1 MAEGCGGA
9 ADAAGAALAAAACE
23 SGYWDDSNLL
33 DLEVWAEVD
42 DAAQQRV
49 VNDFNQRSMDAAELL
64 ACLRSLAE
72 RGGYLPFAHL
82 TRAELRAL
90 PPLDGASRRVYV
102 NLRNLLLHRW
112 AADAGRYLSMRE
124 AAAACRPRGAI
135 RIRYLQL
142 LPHAHRLLTA
152 HGHINCAAAP
162 SLPPP
167 LPRAA
172 AERASVL
179 VVGAGVAG
187 LAAARQLALG
197 HEVTVIEAT
206 DRGRPCRRPA
216 CPATA
221 PRRTRSRRPTA
232 AARRACPRRRVSHHR
247 RQLNLLTQLCRQL
260 RIEMRARAA
269 RRGQLP
275 AVCAAPAF
283 DAARRRPSCA
293 PRGRRRS
300 TATRCTGAPGV
311 GRRLGLVHAT
321 CSRTMVRAHAV
332 RYRTT
337 DWKLTSPSST
347 ETRRRF
353 AADAAAAAD
362 AGGGGSGGGDS
373 GVAGD

>member
-1 MAEGCGGA
+1 MRSCPRGDCADHYTRPDGAGHAEWLAARARLGDDLSIEQFLAMRHLPTWVRCVACGSWRALAPDVDTASLDLGALRCADAGVAEGCGGA
-9 ADAAGAALAAAACE
+9 ADAAGAALAAAVGE

-42 DAAQQRV
+42 DASQQRV

-167 LPRAA
+167 LPRPA

-187 LAAARQLALG
+187 LAAARQLRLLG

-206 DRGRPCRRPA
+206 GRVGGRVDDRLLPCDG
-216 CPATA
+216 
-221 PRRTRSRRPTA
+221 A
-232 AARRACPRRRVSHHR
+232 AARRRRRRCCGGRRRRRAARVPRGGRVAHHR
-247 RQLNLLTQLCRQL
+247 RQL
-260 RIEMRARAA
+260 E
-269 RRGQLP
+269 P
-275 AVCAAPAF
+275 
-283 DAARRRPSCA
+283 
-293 PRGRRRS
+293 
-300 TATRCTGAPGV
+300 
-311 GRRLGLVHAT
+311 
-321 CSRTMVRAHAV
+321 AHAA
-332 RYRTT
+332 
-337 DWKLTSPSST
+337 LPP
-347 ETRRRF
+347 
-353 AADAAAAAD
+353 AAHRDA
-362 AGGGGSGGGDS
+362 
-373 GVAGD
+373 